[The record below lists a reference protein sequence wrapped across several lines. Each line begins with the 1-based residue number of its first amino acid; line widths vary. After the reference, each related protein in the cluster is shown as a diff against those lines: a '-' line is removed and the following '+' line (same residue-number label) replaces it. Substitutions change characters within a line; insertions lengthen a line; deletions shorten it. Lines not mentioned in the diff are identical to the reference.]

1 MSKRFNNTKLLY
13 ILAGLGLIL
22 LLTTVIKV
30 PKERA
35 TLKSKIADFDTSE
48 VSKIIIYPKNLAP
61 ELIEFS
67 KDNYKWSVAQGKIV
81 TAPYRNAAESI
92 IMEVLNIKP
101 KSLASVDK
109 EKWKEFDLTDT
120 LAIRVRLLN
129 KKGKELAD
137 LMIGRFA
144 YKPGNASYGGYNQNY
159 NQGTSYVRIYGE
171 KEVYSVDGFLSL
183 AFSGNFD
190 DYRDKSFI
198 QLKPEDVT
206 KISYIFPSDSSFVLN
221 KKDKEWITGNQ
232 ITDSI
237 KTATFLNGLSF
248 LNGQDIRDNFKP
260 VTNPAFQM
268 LIEGNNLLNISVKC
282 YLSEET
288 GEYILNSNLNPDVY
302 FVSKKDGIFEKLFKP
317 KKYFTS
323 KESKK

>member
-1 MSKRFNNTKLLY
+1 MSNRFNNRRLLY

-22 LLTTVIKV
+22 LLTTVIKA

-35 TLKSKIADFDTSE
+35 TLKSKIVEFDTSD
-48 VSKIIIYPKNLAP
+48 VSKIIIHPKFLAP

-67 KDNYKWSVAQGKIV
+67 KDNYKWSVSQGKIV
-81 TAPYRNAAESI
+81 SAPYRNAAQNI
-92 IMEVLNIKP
+92 IMDVLNIKP
-101 KSLASVDK
+101 KSLAAVDK
-109 EKWKEFDLTDT
+109 DKWKEFDLTDT
-120 LAIRVRLLN
+120 LAIRVRFLN

-144 YKPGNASYGGYNQNY
+144 YKAGNESYSGYQNY
-159 NQGTSYVRIYGE
+159 NQGTSFVRLHGE

-198 QLKPEDVT
+198 QLKTEDVT
-206 KISYIFPSDSSFVLN
+206 RISYIFPSDSSFVLN
-221 KKDKEWITGNQ
+221 KKDKVWNTGNQ
-232 ITDSI
+232 VTDSI

-248 LNGQDIRDNFKP
+248 VNGQDIRDNFSP
-260 VTNPAFQM
+260 VTNPVYQ
-268 LIEGNNLLNISVKC
+268 LLVEGNNLLNITVKC
-282 YLSEET
+282 YIGEET
-288 GEYILNSNLNPDVY
+288 GEYILNSSMNPEVY
-302 FVSKKDGIFEKLFKP
+302 FVSKKDGLFEKLFKP
-317 KKYFTS
+317 KSYFIT